1 MGGWTDPGAASV
13 PQDSENEAVRVEGAG
28 VEDSEGEQ
36 EGISSSE
43 NTPGQDRKPQ
53 GLGYQQKGIDS
64 VSGGAHH
71 QLSPQLCCSFPG
83 GQWENPPF
91 GPSDM
96 VHFAAAQ
103 GLESSVNIRRAC
115 LLRLW
120 QSWLHHR
127 ADICLSLKA
136 Y

>member
-13 PQDSENEAVRVEGAG
+13 PQDSENDAVRVEGAG

-64 VSGGAHH
+64 VSPGAHH
-71 QLSPQLCCSFPG
+71 QLSPQLRCSFQEARGKPTFWAIGRGAFCCSPG
-83 GQWENPPF
+83 PGEQCQHQKSMF
-91 GPSDM
+91 T
-96 VHFAAAQ
+96 
-103 GLESSVNIRRAC
+103 
-115 LLRLW
+115 
-120 QSWLHHR
+120 
-127 ADICLSLKA
+127 
-136 Y
+136 